1 MNKKQCIKN
10 LKNRHKNNLLR
21 KKVFLLLTYS
31 VYLANYQNLYK
42 VKSELLKNNIIISP
56 RTCYITSQQKDNS
69 T

>member
-21 KKVFLLLTYS
+21 KKIFLLLTYS

-42 VKSELLKNNIIISP
+42 VKSELIKIISSSVP
-56 RTCYITSQQKDNS
+56 ERVI
-69 T
+69 